1 MLVAGKSY
9 LRARPKFSLK
19 QRVWVQV
26 SAPCGSAQPNKIQ
39 LESSLIFVATTP
51 FAVNAFLRTHLLA
64 LAEIHDVTLCVNTTA
79 YPLVDE
85 VARAVRVRHIDI
97 ARKIAP
103 WQDLRVLFQL
113 LRCFREIRPSSVHSL
128 TPKAGLLAMLAG
140 WLARVPWRFHT
151 FTGQVW
157 ATRTGAARALLKGI
171 DRLIALCA
179 SQVFADS
186 SSQCRFLEDEGVV
199 RLGGVTV
206 LGQGS
211 VAGVDLARFRP
222 DPAARAVLRAE
233 TGVADAVPV
242 FLFVGRLV
250 RDKGVFDL
258 VEAFAALSARHGQWE
273 LWMVGP
279 DEDGLQARLQAEGE
293 RLGARIRWFGPTPG
307 PERYMAA
314 ADVFV
319 LPSYREGFGS
329 VVIEAA
335 ACGIPTI
342 AYRIDGVVDA
352 IVEDRTGHFVAKRDI
367 GELAKAMERLGSV
380 PEMVGELGEAAR
392 QRAIDD
398 FSSLTVS
405 AAWLAFYGSVL
416 KESA

>member
-1 MLVAGKSY
+1 MKHSLV
-9 LRARPKFSLK
+9 
-19 QRVWVQV
+19 
-26 SAPCGSAQPNKIQ
+26 
-39 LESSLIFVATTP
+39 FVATTP

-64 LAEIHDVTLCVNTTA
+64 LAETQEVTLCVNTTA
-79 YPLVDE
+79 YPLVDDL
-85 VARAVRVRHIDI
+85 ARAMRVRHIDI

-103 WQDLRVLFQL
+103 WQDLRALYQL
-113 LRCFREIRPSSVHSL
+113 LRCFQEIRPATVHSL

-140 WLARVPWRFHT
+140 LLARVPWRFHT

-157 ATRTGAARALLKGI
+157 ATRTGIGRSLLKGI

-179 SQVFADS
+179 HRVFADS
-186 SSQCRFLEDEGVV
+186 ASQCRFLEEEGVV
-199 RLGGVTV
+199 RRDGVTV

-222 DPAARAVLRAE
+222 DPVARAAIRAE
-233 TGVADAVPV
+233 TWVDDAVPV

-258 VEAFAALSARHGQWE
+258 VEAFAALNALHGQWE

-279 DEDGLQARLQAEGE
+279 DEDGLQTTLQAEGK
-293 RLGARIRWFGPTPG
+293 RLGGRIRWFGPTPT

-329 VVIEAA
+329 VIIEAA
-335 ACGIPTI
+335 ACGIPSI
-342 AYRIDGVVDA
+342 AYRIDGVIDA
-352 IVEDRTGHFVAKRDI
+352 IVDGRTGLFVDKGDVRGLSD
-367 GELAKAMERLGSV
+367 AMNRLGAESR
-380 PEMVGELGEAAR
+380 MRKTLGEAAHL
-392 QRAIDD
+392 RASSE
-398 FSSLTVS
+398 FSSASVS
-405 AAWLAFYGSVL
+405 KAWLDFYLSVL
-416 KESA
+416 RGKA

>member
-1 MLVAGKSY
+1 MRHALV
-9 LRARPKFSLK
+9 
-19 QRVWVQV
+19 
-26 SAPCGSAQPNKIQ
+26 
-39 LESSLIFVATTP
+39 FVATTP
-51 FAVNAFLRTHLLA
+51 FAVNAFLRAHLLA
-64 LAEIHDVTLCVNTTA
+64 LAETHDVTLCVNTTA
-79 YPLVDE
+79 YPLVDD

-97 ARKIAP
+97 ARNIAP
-103 WQDLRVLFQL
+103 WQDLRALFQL
-113 LRCFREIRPSSVHSL
+113 LHCFRKIRPETVHSL

-140 WLARVPWRFHT
+140 WLAGVPWRFHT

-157 ATRTGAARALLKGI
+157 ANKTGVGRFLLKCI

-179 SQVFADS
+179 RRVFADS
-186 SSQCRFLEDEGVV
+186 ASQCRFLEEEGVV
-199 RLGGVTV
+199 RRGGVTM

-222 DPAARAVLRAE
+222 DPAARVALRTE

-258 VEAFAALSARHGQWE
+258 VEAFATLNARHRQWE
-273 LWMVGP
+273 LWIVGP
-279 DEDGLQARLQAEGE
+279 DEEDLQVTLQIEGE
-293 RLGARIRWFGPTPG
+293 RLGARIRWFGPTPA

-329 VVIEAA
+329 VTIEAA

-352 IVEDRTGHFVAKRDI
+352 IVENHTGCFVAKGNI
-367 GELAKAMERLGSV
+367 EELAQAMERLGSD
-380 PEMVGELGEAAR
+380 PEMLSDLGDAAR
-392 QRAIDD
+392 RRAVLDY
-398 FSSLTVS
+398 SSSTVS
-405 AAWLAFYGSVL
+405 AAWLDFYGSVL
-416 KESA
+416 KESP

>member
-1 MLVAGKSY
+1 MKKP
-9 LRARPKFSLK
+9 RQARL
-19 QRVWVQV
+19 
-26 SAPCGSAQPNKIQ
+26 
-39 LESSLIFVATTP
+39 LFVATTP

-64 LAEIHDVTLCVNTTA
+64 LAEIHEVTLCVNTTA

-103 WQDLRVLFQL
+103 WQDLRALFQL
-113 LRCFREIRPSSVHSL
+113 LRCFREIRPATVHSL

-186 SSQCRFLEDEGVV
+186 ASQCRFLEDEGVV
-199 RLGGVTV
+199 RRGGVTV

-222 DPAARAVLRAE
+222 DPAARAALRTE

-258 VEAFAALSARHGQWE
+258 VEAFATLNARHGQWE

-279 DEDGLQARLQAEGE
+279 DEEGLQASLQAEGE
-293 RLGARIRWFGPTPG
+293 QHGARIRWFGPTPT

-314 ADVFV
+314 VDVFV

-352 IVEDRTGHFVAKRDI
+352 IVENHTGCFVAK
-367 GELAKAMERLGSV
+367 GNVEELAQAMERLGSD
-380 PEMVGELGEAAR
+380 PEMLSDLGEAAHR
-392 QRAIDD
+392 RAVEDY
-398 FSSLTVS
+398 SSSTVS
-405 AAWLAFYGSVL
+405 AAWLAFYGSVF
-416 KESA
+416 KETA

>member
-1 MLVAGKSY
+1 MKHSLV
-9 LRARPKFSLK
+9 
-19 QRVWVQV
+19 
-26 SAPCGSAQPNKIQ
+26 
-39 LESSLIFVATTP
+39 FVATTP

-64 LAEIHDVTLCVNTTA
+64 LAETHEVTLCVNTTA
-79 YPLVDE
+79 YPLVDDL
-85 VARAVRVRHIDI
+85 ARAVRVRHIDI

-103 WQDLRVLFQL
+103 WQDLRALFQL
-113 LRCFREIRPSSVHSL
+113 LRCFQEIRPATVHSL

-157 ATRTGAARALLKGI
+157 ATRTGIGRSLLKGI
-171 DRLIALCA
+171 DRLIALFA

-186 SSQCRFLEDEGVV
+186 TSQCSFLEDEGVV
-199 RLGGVTV
+199 RRGAISV

-222 DPAARAVLRAE
+222 DPVARAAIRAE
-233 TGVADAVPV
+233 TEVDDAVPV

-258 VEAFAALSARHGQWE
+258 VEAFAALNALHGQWE

-279 DEDGLQARLQAEGE
+279 DEDGLQTTLQVEGK
-293 RLGARIRWFGPTPG
+293 RLGGRIRWFGPTPT

-329 VVIEAA
+329 VIIEAA
-335 ACGIPTI
+335 ACGIPSI
-342 AYRIDGVVDA
+342 AYRIDGVIDA
-352 IVEDRTGHFVAKRDI
+352 IVDGRTGLFVDKGDVRGLSD
-367 GELAKAMERLGSV
+367 AMNRLGAESR
-380 PEMVGELGEAAR
+380 MRKTLGEAAHL
-392 QRAIDD
+392 RASSE
-398 FSSLTVS
+398 FSSASVS
-405 AAWLAFYGSVL
+405 KAWLDFYLSVL
-416 KESA
+416 RGKA

>member
-1 MLVAGKSY
+1 MKHPLV
-9 LRARPKFSLK
+9 
-19 QRVWVQV
+19 
-26 SAPCGSAQPNKIQ
+26 
-39 LESSLIFVATTP
+39 FVATTP

-64 LAEIHDVTLCVNTTA
+64 LAETHDVTLCVNTTA
-79 YPLVDE
+79 YPLVED
-85 VARAVRVRHIDI
+85 VARAVRVRHVDI
-97 ARKIAP
+97 ARKITP
-103 WQDLRVLFQL
+103 GQDFRALFQL
-113 LRCFREIRPSSVHSL
+113 LRCFREIRPSVVHSM
-128 TPKAGLLAMLAG
+128 TPKAGLLAMLTAWMVG
-140 WLARVPWRFHT
+140 VPWRFHT

-157 ATRTGAARALLKGI
+157 ANKRGIGRSLMKGV
-171 DRLIALCA
+171 DRLIAVCA
-179 SQVFADS
+179 SRVFADS
-186 SSQCRFLEDEGVV
+186 ASQCRFLEDEGVV
-199 RLGGVTV
+199 RRGGIVV

-211 VAGVDLARFRP
+211 VAGVDLARFRL
-222 DPAARAVLRAE
+222 DPAARAALRTE

-258 VEAFAALSARHGQWE
+258 VEAFATLNARHGQWE

-279 DEDGLQARLQAEGE
+279 DEEGLQASLQAEGE
-293 RLGARIRWFGPTPG
+293 RLGARIRWFGPTPT

-352 IVEDRTGHFVAKRDI
+352 IIENHTGCFVAKGNI
-367 GELAKAMERLGSV
+367 EELAQAMERLGSE
-380 PEMVGELGEAAR
+380 PEMLSDLGDAAR
-392 QRAIDD
+392 RRAVED
-398 FSSLTVS
+398 FSSSAVS

>member
-1 MLVAGKSY
+1 MKHSLV
-9 LRARPKFSLK
+9 
-19 QRVWVQV
+19 
-26 SAPCGSAQPNKIQ
+26 
-39 LESSLIFVATTP
+39 FVATTP

-64 LAEIHDVTLCVNTTA
+64 LAETHEVTLCVNTTA
-79 YPLVDE
+79 YPLVDDL
-85 VARAVRVRHIDI
+85 ARAVRVRHIDI

-103 WQDLRVLFQL
+103 WQDLRALFQL
-113 LRCFREIRPSSVHSL
+113 LRCFQEIRPATVHSL

-157 ATRTGAARALLKGI
+157 ATRTGIGRSLLKGI
-171 DRLIALCA
+171 DRLIALFA

-186 SSQCRFLEDEGVV
+186 TSQCSFLEDEGVV
-199 RLGGVTV
+199 RRGAISV

-222 DPAARAVLRAE
+222 DPVARAAIRAE
-233 TGVADAVPV
+233 TGVDDAVPV

-258 VEAFAALSARHGQWE
+258 VEAFAALNALHGQWE

-279 DEDGLQARLQAEGE
+279 DEDGLQTTLQAEGK
-293 RLGARIRWFGPTPG
+293 RLGGRIRWFGPTPT

-329 VVIEAA
+329 VIIEAA
-335 ACGIPTI
+335 ACGIPSI
-342 AYRIDGVVDA
+342 AYRIDGVIDA
-352 IVEDRTGHFVAKRDI
+352 IVDGRTGLFVDKGDVRGLSD
-367 GELAKAMERLGSV
+367 AMNRLGAESR
-380 PEMVGELGEAAR
+380 MRKTLGEAAHL
-392 QRAIDD
+392 RASSE
-398 FSSLTVS
+398 FSSASVS
-405 AAWLAFYGSVL
+405 KAWLDFYLSVL
-416 KESA
+416 RGKA

>member
-1 MLVAGKSY
+1 MKYSLV
-9 LRARPKFSLK
+9 
-19 QRVWVQV
+19 
-26 SAPCGSAQPNKIQ
+26 
-39 LESSLIFVATTP
+39 FVATTP

-64 LAEIHDVTLCVNTTA
+64 LAETQEVTLCVNTTA
-79 YPLVDE
+79 YPLVDDL
-85 VARAVRVRHIDI
+85 ARAVRVRHIDI

-103 WQDLRVLFQL
+103 WQDLRALFQL
-113 LRCFREIRPSSVHSL
+113 LRCFREIRPATVHSL

-157 ATRTGAARALLKGI
+157 ATRTGIGRSLLKGI

-179 SQVFADS
+179 HRVFADS
-186 SSQCRFLEDEGVV
+186 ASQCRFLEEEGVV
-199 RLGGVTV
+199 RRDGVTV

-222 DPAARAVLRAE
+222 DPVARAAIRAE
-233 TGVADAVPV
+233 TGVDDAVPV

-258 VEAFAALSARHGQWE
+258 VEAFAALNALHGQWE

-279 DEDGLQARLQAEGE
+279 DEDGLQTTLQAEGK
-293 RLGARIRWFGPTPG
+293 RLGGRIRWFGPTPT

-329 VVIEAA
+329 VIIEAA
-335 ACGIPTI
+335 ACGIPSI
-342 AYRIDGVVDA
+342 AYRIDGVIDA
-352 IVEDRTGHFVAKRDI
+352 IVDGRTGLFVDKGDI
-367 GELAKAMERLGSV
+367 QGLSDAMNRLGAESSTRKI
-380 PEMVGELGEAAR
+380 LGDTAHLRAASE
-392 QRAIDD
+392 
-398 FSSLTVS
+398 FSSATVCT
-405 AAWLAFYGSVL
+405 AWLDFYSSVL
-416 KESA
+416 RGKA

>member
-1 MLVAGKSY
+1 MKQSLV
-9 LRARPKFSLK
+9 
-19 QRVWVQV
+19 
-26 SAPCGSAQPNKIQ
+26 
-39 LESSLIFVATTP
+39 FVVTTP

-64 LAEIHDVTLCVNTTA
+64 LAKTHEVTLCVNTTA
-79 YPLVDE
+79 YPLVDD
-85 VARAVRVRHIDI
+85 VASAVRVRHIDI
-97 ARKIAP
+97 ARKIAL
-103 WQDLRVLFQL
+103 WQDLRALFQL
-113 LRCFREIRPSSVHSL
+113 LNCFLEIRPATVHSL

-157 ATRTGAARALLKGI
+157 ATKTGIERSVLKGI
-171 DRLIALCA
+171 DRLIAMCA
-179 SQVFADS
+179 SRVFADS
-186 SSQCRFLEDEGVV
+186 ASQCRFLEAEGVV
-199 RLGGVTV
+199 RYGGVNV

-222 DPAARAVLRAE
+222 DSAARAALRTE

-258 VEAFAALSARHGQWE
+258 VEAFATLNAKHGQWE

-279 DEDGLQARLQAEGE
+279 DEEGLQATLQAEGE
-293 RLGARIRWFGPTPG
+293 RLGARIRWFGPTPT
-307 PERYMAA
+307 PECYMAA

-352 IVEDRTGHFVAKRDI
+352 IIENHTGCFVAKGNI
-367 GELAKAMERLGSV
+367 EELAQAMERLGSD
-380 PEMVGELGEAAR
+380 PDMSRNLGEAAR
-392 QRAIDD
+392 RRAVEG
-398 FSSLTVS
+398 FSSSAVS

-416 KESA
+416 NEAV

>member
-1 MLVAGKSY
+1 MKQSLV
-9 LRARPKFSLK
+9 
-19 QRVWVQV
+19 
-26 SAPCGSAQPNKIQ
+26 
-39 LESSLIFVATTP
+39 FVATTP
-51 FAVNAFLRTHLLA
+51 FAVNAFLRAHLLA
-64 LAEIHDVTLCVNTTA
+64 LAEIYEVTLCVNTKA
-79 YPLVDE
+79 YPLVSE
-85 VARAVRVRHIDI
+85 VARAVRVCHIDI

-103 WQDLRVLFQL
+103 WQDLRALFQL

-128 TPKAGLLAMLAG
+128 TPKAGMLAMLAG

-171 DRLIALCA
+171 DRSIALCS

-186 SSQCRFLEDEGVV
+186 ASQCRFLEDEGVV

-222 DPAARAVLRAE
+222 DPATRAALRAD
-233 TGVADAVPV
+233 TGVADTVPV

-250 RDKGVFDL
+250 RDKGIFDL
-258 VEAFAALSARHGQWE
+258 VKAFAMLNARHGQWE

-279 DEDGLQARLQAEGE
+279 DEEGLQASLQIEGQ
-293 RLGARIRWFGPTPG
+293 RLGARIRWFGPTSV

-342 AYRIDGVVDA
+342 AYRIDGLVDA
-352 IVEDRTGHFVAKRDI
+352 IVENHTGCFVAVGNVK
-367 GELAKAMERLGSV
+367 ELSQMMERLGSD
-380 PEMVGELGEAAR
+380 PEVLRNLGKAAR
-392 QRAIDD
+392 QRAFND
-398 FSSLTVS
+398 FSSSTVS
-405 AAWLAFYGSVL
+405 AAWLALYCSVL
-416 KESA
+416 NQS

>member
-1 MLVAGKSY
+1 M
-9 LRARPKFSLK
+9 
-19 QRVWVQV
+19 
-26 SAPCGSAQPNKIQ
+26 
-39 LESSLIFVATTP
+39 
-51 FAVNAFLRTHLLA
+51 RTHLLA
-64 LAEIHDVTLCVNTTA
+64 LAENHEVTLCVHTTA

-85 VARAVRVRHIDI
+85 VSLAVRVRHVDI

-103 WQDLRVLFQL
+103 WQDLRALFQL
-113 LRCFREIRPSSVHSL
+113 LRCFREIRPATVHSL

-140 WLARVPWRFHT
+140 WLTRVPWRFHT

-157 ATRTGAARALLKGI
+157 ANKTGVGRFLFKGV
-171 DRLIALCA
+171 DWLIALCA
-179 SQVFADS
+179 SRVFADS
-186 SSQCRFLEDEGVV
+186 ASQCRFLEEEGVV
-199 RLGGVTV
+199 RRSGVTV

-222 DPAARAVLRAE
+222 DPAARAALRTE

-258 VEAFAALSARHGQWE
+258 VEAFATLNARHGQWE

-279 DEDGLQARLQAEGE
+279 DEDGLQASLQAEGE
-293 RLGARIRWFGPTPG
+293 RLGARIRWFGPTPT
-307 PERYMAA
+307 PERYMAS

-352 IVEDRTGHFVAKRDI
+352 IVENHTGCFVAKGNI
-367 GELAKAMERLGSV
+367 EELAQAMERLGSA
-380 PEMVGELGEAAR
+380 PEMLSDLGDAAR
-392 QRAIDD
+392 RRAVGD
-398 FSSLTVS
+398 FSSSTVS

-416 KESA
+416 KETA

>member
-1 MLVAGKSY
+1 MKRPLV
-9 LRARPKFSLK
+9 
-19 QRVWVQV
+19 
-26 SAPCGSAQPNKIQ
+26 
-39 LESSLIFVATTP
+39 FVATTP

-64 LAEIHDVTLCVNTTA
+64 LAEIHEVTLCVNTTA
-79 YPLVDE
+79 YPLVDV

-97 ARKIAP
+97 ARKIAL
-103 WQDLRVLFQL
+103 WQDLRALFQL
-113 LRCFREIRPSSVHSL
+113 LHCFREIRPVSVHSL

-140 WLARVPWRFHT
+140 WLAQVPWRFHT

-157 ATRTGAARALLKGI
+157 ANKTGVGKLLLKGI
-171 DRLIALCA
+171 DRLIALFA

-186 SSQCRFLEDEGVV
+186 ASQCRFLEMERVV
-199 RLGGVTV
+199 GRDGVTV
-206 LGQGS
+206 LGRGS

-222 DPAARAVLRAE
+222 DPVMRAVLRAE
-233 TGVADAVPV
+233 TGVTDAVPV

-258 VEAFAALSARHGQWE
+258 IQAFATLGARHAQWE

-279 DEDGLQARLQAEGE
+279 DEEGLQASLQTEGE
-293 RLGARIRWFGPTPG
+293 RLGARIRWFGSTPTP
-307 PERYMAA
+307 ERFMAA

-342 AYRIDGVVDA
+342 AYRIEGVVDA
-352 IVEDRTGHFVAKRDI
+352 IVENHTGCFVAK
-367 GELAKAMERLGSV
+367 GNVEELAQAMERLGSD
-380 PEMVGELGEAAR
+380 PEMLSDLGNSAR
-392 QRAIDD
+392 QRAVED
-398 FSSLTVS
+398 FSSSTVS

-416 KESA
+416 KETV

>member
-1 MLVAGKSY
+1 
-9 LRARPKFSLK
+9 
-19 QRVWVQV
+19 
-26 SAPCGSAQPNKIQ
+26 
-39 LESSLIFVATTP
+39 
-51 FAVNAFLRTHLLA
+51 
-64 LAEIHDVTLCVNTTA
+64 
-79 YPLVDE
+79 
-85 VARAVRVRHIDI
+85 
-97 ARKIAP
+97 
-103 WQDLRVLFQL
+103 
-113 LRCFREIRPSSVHSL
+113 
-128 TPKAGLLAMLAG
+128 MLAG
-140 WLARVPWRFHT
+140 WLARVPLRFHT

-157 ATRTGAARALLKGI
+157 ANKTGVGRFLLKGI

-179 SQVFADS
+179 RQVFADS
-186 SSQCRFLEDEGVV
+186 ASQCRFLEEEGVV
-199 RLGGVTV
+199 RRGGVTV

-222 DPAARAVLRAE
+222 DPAVRAALRAE
-233 TGVADAVPV
+233 TGVADAVPI

-258 VEAFAALSARHGQWE
+258 VEAFATLNARHGQWE

-279 DEDGLQARLQAEGE
+279 DEEDLQATLQTEGE
-293 RLGARIRWFGPTPG
+293 RLGARIRWFGPTPA
-307 PERYMAA
+307 PERYMAS

-342 AYRIDGVVDA
+342 AYRIVGVVDA
-352 IVEDRTGHFVAKRDI
+352 IVENHTGCFVAK
-367 GELAKAMERLGSV
+367 GNVEEFAQTMERLGSD
-380 PEMVGELGEAAR
+380 PEMLSDLGEAAHR
-392 QRAIDD
+392 RAVEDY
-398 FSSLTVS
+398 SSSTVS

>member
-1 MLVAGKSY
+1 MRHALV
-9 LRARPKFSLK
+9 
-19 QRVWVQV
+19 
-26 SAPCGSAQPNKIQ
+26 
-39 LESSLIFVATTP
+39 FVATTP

-64 LAEIHDVTLCVNTTA
+64 LAETHDVTLCVNTTA
-79 YPLVDE
+79 YPLVDD

-97 ARKIAP
+97 ARMIAP
-103 WQDLRVLFQL
+103 LQDLRALFQL
-113 LRCFREIRPSSVHSL
+113 LRCFREIRPATVHSL

-140 WLARVPWRFHT
+140 WLARVPLRFHT

-157 ATRTGAARALLKGI
+157 ANKTGVGRFLLKGI

-179 SQVFADS
+179 RRVFADS
-186 SSQCRFLEDEGVV
+186 ASQCRFLEEEGVV
-199 RLGGVTV
+199 RRGGVTV

-222 DPAARAVLRAE
+222 DPVARAALRAE
-233 TGVADAVPV
+233 TGVADVVPI

-250 RDKGVFDL
+250 RDKGIFDL
-258 VEAFAALSARHGQWE
+258 VEAFATLNARHGQWE

-279 DEDGLQARLQAEGE
+279 DEEDLQATLQIEGE
-293 RLGARIRWFGPTPG
+293 RLGARIRWFGPTPA

-352 IVEDRTGHFVAKRDI
+352 IVENHTGCFVAK
-367 GELAKAMERLGSV
+367 GNVEELAQAMERLGSD
-380 PEMVGELGEAAR
+380 PEMLSDLGEAAHR
-392 QRAIDD
+392 RAVEDY
-398 FSSLTVS
+398 SSSTVS
-405 AAWLAFYGSVL
+405 AAWLAFYGLVL
-416 KESA
+416 EESA